1 MLYAN
6 VFFLLDNKSPVGI
19 YLFNVNYGNI
29 RAMSEICSNLTIK
42 THERR
47 L

>member
-19 YLFNVNYGNI
+19 YLLHVNYRN